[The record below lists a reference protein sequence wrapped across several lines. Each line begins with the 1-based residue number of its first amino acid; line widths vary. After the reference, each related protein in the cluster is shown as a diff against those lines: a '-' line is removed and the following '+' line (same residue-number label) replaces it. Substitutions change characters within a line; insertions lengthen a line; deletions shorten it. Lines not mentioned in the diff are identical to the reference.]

1 MMSETDMAEEACPG
15 CDGVGSNPA
24 FVNRGPNISRHTF
37 ENVIC
42 AVCRGFG
49 RITAEHKDRI
59 EAGRKMRDDRVARGQ
74 TLRDEARAMGI
85 TPSELSR
92 LERGG

>member
-1 MMSETDMAEEACPG
+1 MSSNTKEITCPG
-15 CDGVGSNPA
+15 CNGAGTNPA
-24 FVNRGPNISRHTF
+24 FVNRGPDISRHTF
-37 ENVIC
+37 ENVTC

-85 TPSELSR
+85 TPSKLSR